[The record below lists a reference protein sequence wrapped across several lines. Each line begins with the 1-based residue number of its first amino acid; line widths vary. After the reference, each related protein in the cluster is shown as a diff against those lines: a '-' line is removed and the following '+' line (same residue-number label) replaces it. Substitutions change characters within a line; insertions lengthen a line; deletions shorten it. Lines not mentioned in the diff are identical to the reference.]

1 MWWDELAL
9 RARRGVGIL
18 RHARA
23 VRRFIMGLRLP
34 VIRPFWAAVQFA
46 VQLGASVIWWVAK
59 FFYREPIFR
68 ARCARAGRRLILERE
83 PPLIFGTGRIE
94 VGDDVRIGG
103 RNTWIVGL
111 TVSEAAELVIGD
123 RTSVNF
129 GTLLSIAKSIR
140 IGNDVM
146 IAGNVQI
153 YDNPSHPISPAARR
167 AHQRLDLAEARPV
180 TIGDNVWIGA
190 NSIILRSSIGENS
203 IVAAGSVVTR
213 PVPPNT
219 LVGGNPARVIREF
232 ADTDPPAPPEA

>member
-9 RARRGVGIL
+9 RARRGVGVF
-18 RHARA
+18 RYART

-34 VIRPFWAAVQFA
+34 VVRPFWAAVQLA
-46 VQLGASVIWWVAK
+46 VQLAASVFWWLAK
-59 FFYREPIFR
+59 FCYREPTFR
-68 ARCARAGRRLILERE
+68 ARCARVGRRLILERE
-83 PPLIFGTGRIE
+83 APLIFGTGRIE
-94 VGDDVRIGG
+94 IGDDVRIGG

-111 TVSEAAELVIGD
+111 TVSESAELVIGD

-146 IAGNVQI
+146 IAANAQI

-167 AHQRLDLAEARPV
+167 AHQRLDLAEARPIS
-180 TIGDNVWIGA
+180 IGDNVWIGA
-190 NSIILRSSIGENS
+190 NSIIIRSSIGENS
-203 IVAAGSVVTR
+203 IVAAGSVVTK

-219 LVGGNPARVIREF
+219 LVGGNPARVIRELS
-232 ADTDPPAPPEA
+232 DESGSVER

>member
-9 RARRGVGIL
+9 RARRGVGIF

-23 VRRFIMGLRLP
+23 VRRFIMELRLP
-34 VIRPFWAAVQFA
+34 VIRPFWAGVQVA
-46 VQLGASVIWWVAK
+46 VQLGASLWWWLAK
-59 FFYREPIFR
+59 FLYREPTFR
-68 ARCARAGRRLILERE
+68 ARCARVGRRLVLERE
-83 PPLIFGTGRIE
+83 APLIFGTGRIE
-94 VGDDVRIGG
+94 LGDDVRIGG

-111 TVSEAAELVIGD
+111 TVSEGAELVIGD

-167 AHQRLDLAEARPV
+167 AHRRLDLADARPI

-190 NSIILRSSIGENS
+190 NSIILRASIGENS
-203 IVAAGSVVTR
+203 IVAAGSVVTK

-219 LVGGNPARVIREF
+219 LVAGNPARVIREL
-232 ADTDPPAPPEA
+232 ADESAALDS